1 MFPPPHSSMV
11 SGVLGSRLAWG
22 RGDTWGTGDW
32 KVSGRTES
40 VGGAQEGDPEEGIW
54 EGDM

>member
-1 MFPPPHSSMV
+1 MFPRPHSSMV

-22 RGDTWGTGDW
+22 RGDTGGTGDW
-32 KVSGRTES
+32 RVSGRTGS